1 MAKTEARSMPY
12 SRTASAPL
20 SNTQAIIN
28 LEVKKKKGSRE
39 RTIRTRRK
47 TAPIVMLPASST
59 LENRESPGR
68 LGDELE
74 LMRPSYGTRSNR
86 SKNGTTKD
94 FVHRSQSVRTSH
106 RPQSLDPANRSRQR
120 INSITDD
127 TFPERSSSNC
137 SLPLPEEERDYYQ
150 RLRNFS
156 ITPKGVIN
164 RGDSFRSKSYSSH
177 SVSSC
182 GSQPPTAELSVESSD
197 IPACSTVRYRILVLG
212 CPGVGKSALT
222 TQFTTSE
229 YICAY
234 DTSLDEENEKLVTVV
249 LNGEE
254 SELLFVE
261 HTLPIKADSFQPL
274 ETMLNNAD
282 AIITV
287 YSSCDKTGF
296 RKTRDTLLRMNNVEE
311 RDPKP
316 VILVGNKT
324 DLARLRVVSTKDARA
339 LATSIGC
346 KFIETSVG
354 INHNV
359 DELLVGIL
367 SQIRLKGQQLD
378 GKRESVTL
386 AGPPLATSSYTGC
399 KAKVF
404 IRKLLEKTVLKSK
417 SCNNLHVL

>member
-1 MAKTEARSMPY
+1 MPY
-12 SRTASAPL
+12 SRTASAPF
-20 SNTQAIIN
+20 SNTHVSMN

-39 RTIRTRRK
+39 RAIRIRRK
-47 TAPIVMLPASST
+47 TAPIVMLPGSST
-59 LENRESPGR
+59 LEDRESPCR
-68 LGDELE
+68 LKGELE
-74 LMRPSYGTRSNR
+74 SVGPSYGTRINR
-86 SKNGTTKD
+86 SKNETTRD
-94 FVHRSQSVRTSH
+94 FIHRSQSVRTSH
-106 RPQSLDPANRSRQR
+106 RPKSLDPANRSRQR
-120 INSITDD
+120 INSVMDD
-127 TFPERSSSNC
+127 TFPERSSSNY
-137 SLPLPEEERDYYQ
+137 SLPLPEEEREYYK

-182 GSQPPTAELSVESSD
+182 GSQPSVPDPSVESSD

-234 DTSLDEENEKLVTVV
+234 DSSLDDENEKLVTVV
-249 LNGEE
+249 LDGEE

-261 HTLPIKADSFQPL
+261 HTLPTKIDSFQPL

-287 YSSCDKTGF
+287 YSSCDKTSF
-296 RKTRDTLLRMNNVEE
+296 RRIRDTLLKMNDTEE

-324 DLARLRVVSTKDARA
+324 DLARLRVVSTKDAR
-339 LATSIGC
+339 SIAISVGC

-386 AGPPLATSSYTGC
+386 AGPPLATSSSTGC
-399 KAKVF
+399 KAKVL